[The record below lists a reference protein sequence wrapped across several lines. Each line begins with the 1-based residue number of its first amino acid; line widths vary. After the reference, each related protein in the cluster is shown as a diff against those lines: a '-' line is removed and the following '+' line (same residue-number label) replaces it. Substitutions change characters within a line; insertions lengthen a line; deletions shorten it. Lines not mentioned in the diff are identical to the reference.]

1 MDALE
6 QARAEI
12 DAVDAQLAALFERR
26 MAAVLQVAEY
36 KRAHGLPV
44 YDAARE
50 TAVLEKAA
58 ARIQDPALRPYY
70 KDHVQNLMDVA
81 KQYEAV
87 VLGQNRAAYQGVEGA
102 FAHIALRALFPH
114 AEAVSYPT
122 WDEVF
127 DAVERGDAARGVVP
141 FENSHAG
148 DVSAVLDLCYNHPAL
163 WVVDVY
169 DLPISQNLLVL
180 PGTKLDQIKSV
191 YSHQQAIAQSE
202 TFLRQFGLPATAMA
216 NTAMAAK
223 FVAESGDSSK
233 AAIASVETAALYG
246 LEVLVPSI
254 NTDGDNTTRFIVLSR
269 EKPTGGNRF
278 SLLFT
283 VDNKPGKLGEVIQI
297 IGASGFNM
305 ESIKSRP
312 MPHVPFE
319 YYFYVELV
327 GDPTADETAAL
338 LRELDH
344 LPYRAAVRSVYQM
357 SEFIGTKLTM
367 NLGERSYDIIVKSGS
382 LENLYQFAR
391 LDRRVA
397 VVTDSGVPAQ
407 YAQMVA
413 DQCKDAHIITVP
425 QGEASKSF
433 KILESVLK
441 QMLEFGMGRGDLV
454 IAVGGGVVGDLA
466 GFAASIYMRG
476 IDFINCPTTTLSM
489 IDSSIGGK
497 TAVDLGDTKN
507 IVGAFWQPKLV
518 IVDPDTLAT
527 LPRRHFINGLA
538 EAVKAS
544 LLADPE
550 LFAIF
555 ENGDVDA
562 QIGEIICRSLRF
574 KKNIVEQDE
583 TEQGMRKALNF
594 GHTIGHGIEAV
605 KGIKGRRTVGLY
617 HGECVALGMLPMIE
631 SKALQKRVRAVYRRL
646 GLPTRTTYDKE
657 KVLAEML
664 HDKKAQ
670 SGQIT
675 IIKVPG
681 LGCWRAETIPVEGLR
696 PLLGIEE

>member
-1 MDALE
+1 MTQFLIKDSLPFIHVIKHQKLSEQVATLTEDLEELKSEKSMLLNSMECADDAAFSKFKKEVKNLDTQMDALE

-12 DAVDAQLAALFERR
+12 DAVDTQLAALFERR

-36 KRAHGLPV
+36 KRAHGLPI

-58 ARIQDPALRPYY
+58 ARIQSPALRPYY

-223 FVAESGDSSK
+223 FVAESGDASK

-338 LRELDH
+338 LRELD
-344 LPYRAAVRSVYQM
+344 R
-357 SEFIGTKLTM
+357 T
-367 NLGERSYDIIVKSGS
+367 
-382 LENLYQFAR
+382 
-391 LDRRVA
+391 
-397 VVTDSGVPAQ
+397 
-407 YAQMVA
+407 
-413 DQCKDAHIITVP
+413 C
-425 QGEASKSF
+425 
-433 KILESVLK
+433 
-441 QMLEFGMGRGDLV
+441 
-454 IAVGGGVVGDLA
+454 
-466 GFAASIYMRG
+466 
-476 IDFINCPTTTLSM
+476 
-489 IDSSIGGK
+489 
-497 TAVDLGDTKN
+497 
-507 IVGAFWQPKLV
+507 
-518 IVDPDTLAT
+518 
-527 LPRRHFINGLA
+527 
-538 EAVKAS
+538 
-544 LLADPE
+544 
-550 LFAIF
+550 
-555 ENGDVDA
+555 
-562 QIGEIICRSLRF
+562 
-574 KKNIVEQDE
+574 
-583 TEQGMRKALNF
+583 
-594 GHTIGHGIEAV
+594 
-605 KGIKGRRTVGLY
+605 RTV
-617 HGECVALGMLPMIE
+617 
-631 SKALQKRVRAVYRRL
+631 R
-646 GLPTRTTYDKE
+646 
-657 KVLAEML
+657 
-664 HDKKAQ
+664 
-670 SGQIT
+670 
-675 IIKVPG
+675 
-681 LGCWRAETIPVEGLR
+681 
-696 PLLGIEE
+696 LLGVYTK